1 MPDNPRGG
9 IPSRQPAS
17 SLWVKRVDK
26 WGKVGHSGDL
36 WPLGGGTAPSKGG
49 TDSDDERK
57 RAEVFLGE
65 YFHSLDGKGRVVMP
79 SGFRRRLEEGCVIT
93 KGQDGQLVI
102 WAADDFE
109 KKASEV
115 IDRPQDKGG
124 RRFSRTLF
132 AAADLQ
138 TPDKSGRV
146 LVKPELRNFARL
158 EPGNEIAVLGLFDHI
173 ELWDKDRHLADR
185 ASSDEMYLDEED

>member
-1 MPDNPRGG
+1 M
-9 IPSRQPAS
+9 
-17 SLWVKRVDK
+17 
-26 WGKVGHSGDL
+26 
-36 WPLGGGTAPSKGG
+36 
-49 TDSDDERK
+49 
-57 RAEVFLGE
+57 FLGE

-79 SGFRRRLEEGCVIT
+79 SGFRRRLENGCVIT

-109 KKASEV
+109 QKASEV
-115 IDRPQDKGG
+115 IERPQDKAG

-132 AAADLQ
+132 AGADLQ

-146 LVKPELRNFARL
+146 LVKPDLREFAGL

-173 ELWDKDRHLADR
+173 ELWEKLRHLDDR
-185 ASSDEMYLDEED
+185 ASSDEMYLEDEED